1 MSRARQGVAAMHL
14 PMPLDDESAI
24 KILSVRPSVC
34 PSVRPSVRPS
44 VWTKGSQQL
53 QDIQPSPFFC
63 WIRAFP
69 RQITFFIFGLYL
81 FPFQSYRG
89 LRGPRSV
96 FFSIFGLKFS
106 WMLGNTY
113 CKSIK
118 LGIYVVLNSNKN
130 FWSIFFGC
138 HAHLRPFRKSSIT
151 SVFVGIFRLKFN
163 RTFLWCSS
171 IYLLMYHQ
179 DRTVCK

>member
-1 MSRARQGVAAMHL
+1 MNERI
-14 PMPLDDESAI
+14 SATT
-24 KILSVRPSVC
+24 RH
-34 PSVRPSVRPS
+34 
-44 VWTKGSQQL
+44 TTFN
-53 QDIQPSPFFC
+53 FFC
-63 WIRAFP
+63 RIRAFP
-69 RQITFFIFGLYL
+69 KQIKFFIFCWYL

-138 HAHLRPFRKSSIT
+138 RTHLRLYRKSSIT

-163 RTFLWCSS
+163 RTFVWCSS
-171 IYLLMYHQ
+171 IYLRSFIKIEQFVNKL
-179 DRTVCK
+179 C